1 MIEYF
6 QNSKMLNW
14 LLIIAIT
21 GDFAVPYLL
30 ATFYKGYSHNLMVMS
45 SLGNPNSPV
54 RFFYNTWL
62 IILGILLIFSS
73 AIIFSKYWLIS
84 KPLTIATVVLILIFA
99 IGAGILSGIF
109 SVNQSKEIITVS
121 SQIHGVGAVLGF
133 IAMLFVP
140 LFLAILSYKN
150 NNNLEGMIFSI
161 SFIFAFVFFTFFI
174 MADKPQF
181 QSTFIKNEGLWQR
194 LSLLLM
200 YFPLGY
206 IAVENLIY
214 LMHIK

>member
-1 MIEYF
+1 MINYF
-6 QNSKMLNW
+6 QNNKILSCF
-14 LLIIAIT
+14 LIIAII
-21 GDFAVPYLL
+21 GDFAIPYFL

-45 SLGNPNSPV
+45 LLGNPNSPV
-54 RFFYNTWL
+54 RIFYNTWL

-73 AIIFSKYWLIS
+73 SIVFSKYSLIS

-109 SVNQSKEIITVS
+109 SVNQSKEIITVE

-133 IAMLFVP
+133 MSMLFVP

-150 NNNLEGMIFSI
+150 NSNFEGMLFTIC
-161 SFIFAFVFFTFFI
+161 FIFAFVFFVFFI

-194 LSLLLM
+194 LSLLSM

-214 LMHIK
+214 FIQIK